1 MPDQPKPDQPK
12 PDDLLKTL
20 RTSYTQSTL
29 EGVGPDPFLQLEGW
43 LNEAIKADVVEPQ
56 AMTVSTVNAGGRP
69 SSRVVLLR
77 GLKGEGLT
85 FYTNYESQKGQEL
98 EQNPF
103 ACLNFWWG
111 PLERQV
117 RIEGRVSKVSPEES
131 DAYFASR
138 PRESQAASAS
148 SPQSQIVES
157 RAELEAHMNAL
168 EAQFPQT
175 IPRPEHW
182 GGFRLVPDRFEFWQG
197 RPARLHDRFVYL
209 LEDSGWAIHRIA
221 P

>member
-1 MPDQPKPDQPK
+1 MSDQV
-12 PDDLLKTL
+12 LKTL
-20 RTSYTQSTL
+20 RTSYTHATL
-29 EGVGPDPFLQLEGW
+29 ESVGPDPFKQLEGW
-43 LNEAIKADVVEPQ
+43 LNDAIAEKVVEPQ
-56 AMTVSTVNAGGRP
+56 AMTVSTVNTQGRP

-77 GLKGEGLT
+77 GLSAEGLT
-85 FYTNYESQKGQEL
+85 FYTNYGSHKGREL

-117 RIEGRVSKVSPEES
+117 RVEGRVSKVSAEES

-138 PRESQAASAS
+138 PYESQAASAS
-148 SPQSQIVES
+148 SPQSQPIGS
-157 RAELEAHMNAL
+157 RAELEAHMHAL
-168 EAQFPQT
+168 EAQYPGT
-175 IPRPEHW
+175 IPRPAHW

-197 RPARLHDRFVYL
+197 RPARLHDRFVYSFRGEET
-209 LEDSGWAIHRIA
+209 LEGDRWSIHRIA

>member
-1 MPDQPKPDQPK
+1 MSDAP
-12 PDDLLKTL
+12 LSGEVLKTL

-29 EGVGPDPFLQLEGW
+29 ESVDPDPFRQLEGW
-43 LNEAIKADVVEPQ
+43 LSDAIAEKVIEPQ
-56 AMTVSTVNAGGRP
+56 AMTVSTVGADGRP

-77 GLKGEGLT
+77 GLSAEGLT
-85 FYTNYESQKGQEL
+85 FYTNYGSHKGREL
-98 EQNPF
+98 EANPY
-103 ACLNFWWG
+103 ACTNFWWG

-117 RIEGRVSKVSPEES
+117 RVEGRVFKVSPQES

-138 PRESQAASAS
+138 PRDSQAASAS
-148 SPQSQIVES
+148 SPQSQIIGS
-157 RAELEAHMNAL
+157 RAELEAHMQAL
-168 EAQFPQT
+168 EAQFPDA
-175 IPRPEHW
+175 IPRPAHW

-209 LEDSGWAIHRIA
+209 PEKGTLEGSRWTIHRIA

>member
-1 MPDQPKPDQPK
+1 MSDAP
-12 PDDLLKTL
+12 LSGEVLKTL

-29 EGVGPDPFLQLEGW
+29 ESVDPDPFRQLEGW
-43 LNEAIKADVVEPQ
+43 LSDAIAEKVIEPQ
-56 AMTVSTVNAGGRP
+56 AMTVSTVGADGRP

-77 GLKGEGLT
+77 GLSAEGLT
-85 FYTNYESQKGQEL
+85 FYTNYGSHKGREL
-98 EQNPF
+98 EANPY
-103 ACLNFWWG
+103 ACTNFWWG

-117 RIEGRVSKVSPEES
+117 RVEGRVFKVSPQES

-148 SPQSQIVES
+148 SPQSQVIGS
-157 RAELEAHMNAL
+157 RAELEAHMYAL
-168 EAQFPQT
+168 EAQYPDQ
-175 IPRPEHW
+175 IPRPAHW

-197 RPARLHDRFVYL
+197 RPARLHDRFVYS
-209 LEDSGWAIHRIA
+209 LEGAGWTIGRIA